1 MIATT
6 LFGIHTI
13 FRTKLT
19 LIVTVMHPSI
29 WTTGLI
35 YGEQG
40 GSAPVSLS
48 RKGNGIYRLFIFKT
62 NHL

>member
-29 WTTGLI
+29 GTTGLI
-35 YGEQG
+35 YGEQR